1 MRYFK
6 VQVKLGHL
14 GCGKDLPSWV
24 YIKAK
29 NMTTAL
35 TIAKKLPAVKHNKT
49 PLSAIEISEEDY
61 IAGIES
67 HNYYEKMEQ
76 IFGV

>member
-29 NMTTAL
+29 NMVENAIDNCL
-35 TIAKKLPAVKHNKT
+35 KAIKEKEVK
-49 PLSAIEISEEDY
+49 
-61 IAGIES
+61 
-67 HNYYEKMEQ
+67 
-76 IFGV
+76 